1 VVSRND
7 VIYKR
12 EGVYS
17 NVDRATAATYVELQS
32 TECKSIR
39 SSQPSFLSFCT
50 EESLPTPLRPGR
62 HRRENQRDLQ
72 RERVTPGVSWSRGSH
87 GIGALGRTDGCM
99 SEVYVSESGHAR
111 GAGSRGPGVRAV
123 NSHFLWYQYVGVP
136 ASATSGAACEG
147 CLGLKVRN
155 QVRLRV

>member
-1 VVSRND
+1 MSSYRVRSASRSDHRNLPSCRF
-7 VIYKR
+7 VR
-12 EGVYS
+12 RRVYPH
-17 NVDRATAATYVELQS
+17 
-32 TECKSIR
+32 R
-39 SSQPSFLSFCT
+39 S
-50 EESLPTPLRPGR
+50 G